1 MSRMPRSGSLL
12 SAALLRPVNLLNPG
26 VGLLLALTVA
36 PWWTFPL
43 SLIPYA
49 IMVVA
54 SMRDPA
60 FGRRVAGQIEGL
72 EAGAPVDWRAV
83 ERELGRGPWAAP
95 LVRTATA
102 ESNLARELAQAP
114 EAARSVL
121 ASTLSQVRSAVGL
134 GLQLARRIKS
144 LDEALQGNAG
154 MDAELSR
161 REAADKRAR
170 AGAATDPTAQR
181 ALLDAASA
189 LEEAARTSDSL
200 RALRERTSAQL
211 ESLAAML
218 ESVAVRGVRLRVH
231 SDGGNS
237 DDVAETLSAEM
248 DAVRETLG
256 VLESMDEPEPARR
269 T

>member
-1 MSRMPRSGSLL
+1 MPRSGSLL

-26 VGLLLALTVA
+26 VGLLLALTLA

-43 SLIPYA
+43 SFVPYA
-49 IMVVA
+49 VMVLLT
-54 SMRDPA
+54 MRDPVFA
-60 FGRRVAGQIEGL
+60 RRVAGG
-72 EAGAPVDWRAV
+72 EAGVEAGEPVDWRAV
-83 ERELGRGPWAAP
+83 ERELGRGPWEAP
-95 LVRTATA
+95 LVRIATA
-102 ESNLARELAQAP
+102 EGNLARELAQAP

-121 ASTLSQVRSAVGL
+121 ASTLSQVRSATAL
-134 GLQLARRIKS
+134 GLQLARRMRS
-144 LDEALQGNAG
+144 LDQALQNYAG
-154 MDAELSR
+154 MNAAVSR
-161 REAADKRAR
+161 QEAADKRAR
-170 AGAATDPTAQR
+170 AGAAVDAAAQR
-181 ALLDAASA
+181 ALFDAANA

-200 RALRERTSAQL
+200 RALRERTEAQL

-231 SDGGNS
+231 SDGASS
-237 DDVAETLSAEM
+237 DDLAETLGAEM